1 MLSMLAIT
9 HDIHTCIQTSDNP
22 LQTPKRLLVYR
33 WMLAV
38 NMEELLCANRNKQT
52 NKKKKGSQS
61 CAENPIP
68 IPIFPIIIVSSP
80 IIYICIYSQTI
91 MLVGQGTYMHI
102 QRRVSH
108 IS

>member
-52 NKKKKGSQS
+52 NKKRKE
-61 CAENPIP
+61 ANLAPRIP
-68 IPIFPIIIVSSP
+68 FPFPYSP
-80 IIYICIYSQTI
+80 LS
-91 MLVGQGTYMHI
+91 
-102 QRRVSH
+102 
-108 IS
+108 